1 MSEREQV
8 ALGFLR
14 QQVKDLEAIQ
24 SQAMN
29 AVNAVLAKEQFQKW
43 KRHVLTLLA
52 EKVGSGYAQ
61 RLTKDW
67 LETAFQWGSGG
78 LYEELADDIDMCFR
92 QLKKLTK
99 EIEKQGLQEETP
111 PDT

>member
-1 MSEREQV
+1 MSERDQV

-52 EKVGSGYAQ
+52 EKVGSGYAK
-61 RLTKDW
+61 RLWKEW
-67 LETAFQWGSGG
+67 FETAFPGG
-78 LYEELADDIDMCFR
+78 DMYEELADDIDMCLR

-99 EIEKQGLQEETP
+99 EIETQGLQEEIP